1 MSSRNIDVL
10 NIGKP
15 SAYHESVDPF
25 HRIGRFLRSRMSVI
39 DLIPCYFKIDFAKA
53 TDSELDSSGLVPKV
67 AYDEAIPEYQ
77 KTCTHHGLP
86 GVSAIRLFTTD
97 DTTVS
102 DTISNNLK
110 DNYFQQGVN
119 AMSEKLSPLRDM
131 LGSVDSNLVE
141 KMVREQT
148 SKVTTGLDTGD
159 KLLKTAANIIG
170 KGHRV
175 SLPSIWSDS
184 NYAPNFQAVI
194 KLASPYG
201 DPKSIKEFIIKPLM
215 YLLILASPKTTDGV
229 TYGKPFCLTIKGY
242 GLNYSPIG
250 MISNI
255 TLRRGGNDTSFN
267 IYKQPL
273 TIDVSLDFNYLV
285 KGFAAY
291 TYESESNSDENLF
304 GTAEDYE
311 YIQRE
316 NGDTALPTLGHI
328 VKSLRPKFPDIS
340 TEPHSN
346 MKAANVFKPVK
357 SKFTTSLISPISTIS
372 STNNEVKNEMKNV
385 YSDLLDI
392 SEEID
397 LTYV

>member
-1 MSSRNIDVL
+1 
-10 NIGKP
+10 
-15 SAYHESVDPF
+15 
-25 HRIGRFLRSRMSVI
+25 
-39 DLIPCYFKIDFAKA
+39 
-53 TDSELDSSGLVPKV
+53 
-67 AYDEAIPEYQ
+67 
-77 KTCTHHGLP
+77 
-86 GVSAIRLFTTD
+86 
-97 DTTVS
+97 
-102 DTISNNLK
+102 
-110 DNYFQQGVN
+110 
-119 AMSEKLSPLRDM
+119 
-131 LGSVDSNLVE
+131 
-141 KMVREQT
+141 
-148 SKVTTGLDTGD
+148 
-159 KLLKTAANIIG
+159 
-170 KGHRV
+170 
-175 SLPSIWSDS
+175 
-184 NYAPNFQAVI
+184 
-194 KLASPYG
+194 
-201 DPKSIKEFIIKPLM
+201 
-215 YLLILASPKTTDGV
+215 
-229 TYGKPFCLTIKGY
+229 
-242 GLNYSPIG
+242 

-291 TYESESNSDENLF
+291 TYESKSNSDENLF

-340 TEPHSN
+340 TEPYSN